1 MYQTIVSLLPP
12 SRPPQIRIAGLA
24 PADAVRVHLVDDDDG
39 CDAHFSISIANRGC
53 SSSVAATPDFR
64 LVSLAQTAELKSSI
78 LKSYSLRIKL
88 LTS

>member
-24 PADAVRVHLVDDDDG
+24 PADAVRVHLVDDDDDG
-39 CDAHFSISIANRGC
+39 CDAVANRGC